1 MFSPQNLT
9 EGANKNNK
17 RPHIFSGTYFA
28 VQLKFKVIQMTP
40 FLGELIGTFILVLLG
55 NGVVANVVLNKSK
68 GNNAGWLTIAAG
80 WGIALFVA
88 VYAVAASSGAHLN
101 PAVSIGLAAAGK
113 FAWGDVPLYAVAQML
128 GAMLGAL
135 IVWVTYRQHF
145 DQTADPDMQLAAF
158 CTGPAIRSPIH
169 NIITEAVGTF
179 VLVFGIMMIVSPQT
193 SMGALD
199 ALPVALL
206 LFGIGLSLG
215 GPTGF
220 AVNPARDLGPRIMHA
235 ILPMNNKGSSDWG
248 YAHIPVIGGI
258 IGGLVAAV
266 VYSML

>member
-1 MFSPQNLT
+1 
-9 EGANKNNK
+9 
-17 RPHIFSGTYFA
+17 
-28 VQLKFKVIQMTP
+28 MTP

-88 VYAVAASSGAHLN
+88 VYAAAASSGAHLN

-113 FAWGDVPLYAVAQML
+113 FAWNNVPIYALGQML

-135 IVWVTYRQHF
+135 IVWITYRHHF
-145 DQTADPDMQLAAF
+145 DATTDPDMQLAAF
-158 CTGPAIRSPIH
+158 CTGPAIRSPLN

-179 VLVFGIMMIVSPQT
+179 MLVFGIMMIVSPQA
-193 SMGALD
+193 SLGALD

-235 ILPMNNKGSSDWG
+235 ILPMTNKRDSDWG
-248 YAHIPVIGGI
+248 YAFVPVVGGI
-258 IGGLVAAV
+258 SGGLIAAV

>member
-1 MFSPQNLT
+1 
-9 EGANKNNK
+9 
-17 RPHIFSGTYFA
+17 
-28 VQLKFKVIQMTP
+28 MTP

-101 PAVSIGLAAAGK
+101 PAVSVGLAAAGK
-113 FAWGDVPLYAVAQML
+113 FAWNDVPIYALGQML

-135 IVWVTYRQHF
+135 MVWITYRQHF
-145 DQTADPDMQLAAF
+145 DATTDPNMQLAAF
-158 CTGPAIRSPIH
+158 CSAPAIRSPFN

-179 VLVFGIMMIVSPQT
+179 MLVFGIMLIVSPQA
-193 SMGALD
+193 SLGSLD

-235 ILPMNNKGSSDWG
+235 ILPMTNKRDSDWG
-248 YAHIPVIGGI
+248 YAMVPVIGGF
-258 IGGLVAAV
+258 IGGLIAAV
-266 VYSML
+266 VYLVL

>member
-1 MFSPQNLT
+1 
-9 EGANKNNK
+9 
-17 RPHIFSGTYFA
+17 
-28 VQLKFKVIQMTP
+28 MTP

-88 VYAVAASSGAHLN
+88 VYAVAAASGAHLN
-101 PAVSIGLAAAGK
+101 PAVSVGLAAAGK
-113 FAWGDVPLYAVAQML
+113 FAWNDVPIYALGQML

-135 IVWVTYRQHF
+135 MVWITYRQHF
-145 DQTADPDMQLAAF
+145 DATTDPNMQLAAF
-158 CTGPAIRSPIH
+158 CSAPAIRSPLN

-179 VLVFGIMMIVSPQT
+179 MLVFGIMMIVSPQA
-193 SMGALD
+193 SLGALD

-235 ILPMNNKGSSDWG
+235 ILPMTNKRDSDWG
-248 YAHIPVIGGI
+248 YAMVPVIGGF
-258 IGGLVAAV
+258 IGGLIAAV
-266 VYSML
+266 VYSAL

>member
-1 MFSPQNLT
+1 
-9 EGANKNNK
+9 
-17 RPHIFSGTYFA
+17 
-28 VQLKFKVIQMTP
+28 MTP

-55 NGVVANVVLNKSK
+55 NGVVANVVLHKSK

-113 FAWGDVPLYAVAQML
+113 FAWNDVPIYALAQML

-135 IVWVTYRQHF
+135 IVWITYRQHF
-145 DQTADPDMQLAAF
+145 DETTDPNMQLAAF
-158 CTGPAIRSPIH
+158 CTGPAIRSPLN

-179 VLVFGIMMIVSPQT
+179 MLVFGVMMIVSPQA
-193 SMGALD
+193 SLGALD

-220 AVNPARDLGPRIMHA
+220 AVNPARDLGPRIMHT
-235 ILPMNNKGSSDWG
+235 ILPMANKRDSDWG
-248 YAHIPVIGGI
+248 YAFVPVVGGI
-258 IGGLVAAV
+258 IGGLIAAV
-266 VYSML
+266 VYAAL

>member
-1 MFSPQNLT
+1 
-9 EGANKNNK
+9 
-17 RPHIFSGTYFA
+17 
-28 VQLKFKVIQMTP
+28 MTP

-101 PAVSIGLAAAGK
+101 PAVSVGLAAAGK
-113 FAWGDVPLYAVAQML
+113 FAWGDVPVYALGQIL

-135 IVWVTYRQHF
+135 VVWITYRQHF
-145 DQTADPDMQLAAF
+145 DATTDPDMQLAAF
-158 CTGPAIRSPIH
+158 CTGPAISSPFH
-169 NIITEAVGTF
+169 NIVTEAVGTF
-179 VLVFGIMMIVSPQT
+179 MLVFGVMMMVSPQA
-193 SMGALD
+193 SLGALD

-235 ILPMNNKGSSDWG
+235 ILPMTNKRDSDWG
-248 YAHIPVIGGI
+248 YAYVPVVGGF
-258 IGGLVAAV
+258 IGGLIAAV

>member
-1 MFSPQNLT
+1 
-9 EGANKNNK
+9 
-17 RPHIFSGTYFA
+17 
-28 VQLKFKVIQMTP
+28 MTP

-101 PAVSIGLAAAGK
+101 PAVSVGLAAAGK
-113 FAWGDVPLYAVAQML
+113 FAWNDVPIYTLGQMA

-135 IVWVTYRQHF
+135 MVWITYRQHF
-145 DQTADPDMQLAAF
+145 DATTDPNMQLAAF
-158 CTGPAIRSPIH
+158 CSAPAIRSPFN

-179 VLVFGIMMIVSPQT
+179 MLVFGIMMIVSPHA
-193 SMGALD
+193 SLGSLD

-235 ILPMNNKGSSDWG
+235 ILPMANKRDSDWG
-248 YAHIPVIGGI
+248 YAWVPVVGGF
-258 IGGLVAAV
+258 IGGLIAAV
-266 VYSML
+266 VYSAL

>member
-1 MFSPQNLT
+1 
-9 EGANKNNK
+9 
-17 RPHIFSGTYFA
+17 
-28 VQLKFKVIQMTP
+28 MTP

-113 FAWGDVPLYAVAQML
+113 FAWNDVPIYAAGQML

-135 IVWVTYRQHF
+135 IVWITYRQHF
-145 DQTADPDMQLAAF
+145 DATTDPDMQLAAF
-158 CTGPAIRSPIH
+158 CTGPAIRSPVD
-169 NIITEAVGTF
+169 NIVTEAVGTF
-179 VLVFGIMMIVSPQT
+179 MLVFGVMMMVSPQA
-193 SMGALD
+193 SLGALD

-235 ILPMNNKGSSDWG
+235 ILPMTNKRDSDWG
-248 YAHIPVIGGI
+248 YAYVPVVGGI
-258 IGGLVAAV
+258 IGGLIAAA

>member
-1 MFSPQNLT
+1 MS
-9 EGANKNNK
+9 
-17 RPHIFSGTYFA
+17 
-28 VQLKFKVIQMTP
+28 P
-40 FLGELIGTFILVLLG
+40 FLGELVGTFILVLLG

-113 FAWGDVPLYAVAQML
+113 FAWADVPSYAIAQML

-135 IVWVTYRQHF
+135 IVWITYRQHF
-145 DQTADPDMQLAAF
+145 DQTTDPDAQLAAF
-158 CTGPAIRSPIH
+158 CTGPAIRSPVH

-179 VLVFGIMMIVSPQT
+179 VLVFGVMMIVSPQT
-193 SMGALD
+193 SLGALD

-235 ILPMNNKGSSDWG
+235 ILPIPNKRDSDWG
-248 YAHIPVIGGI
+248 YAYVPVVGGI

-266 VYSML
+266 VYGIL

>member
-1 MFSPQNLT
+1 
-9 EGANKNNK
+9 
-17 RPHIFSGTYFA
+17 
-28 VQLKFKVIQMTP
+28 MTP

-80 WGIALFVA
+80 WGVALFVA

-101 PAVSIGLAAAGK
+101 PAVSIGLAAVGK
-113 FAWGDVPLYAVAQML
+113 FAWGDVPVYALGQML

-135 IVWVTYRQHF
+135 IVWITYRQHF
-145 DQTADPDMQLAAF
+145 DATTDPDMQLAAF
-158 CTGPAIRSPIH
+158 CTGPAIRSPMN

-179 VLVFGIMMIVSPQT
+179 MLVFGVMMIVSPQA
-193 SMGALD
+193 SLGALD

-235 ILPMNNKGSSDWG
+235 ILPIANKRDSDWG
-248 YAHIPVIGGI
+248 YALVPVVGGI
-258 IGGLVAAV
+258 LGGLAAAV
-266 VYSML
+266 VYSLL

>member
-1 MFSPQNLT
+1 
-9 EGANKNNK
+9 
-17 RPHIFSGTYFA
+17 
-28 VQLKFKVIQMTP
+28 MTP

-101 PAVSIGLAAAGK
+101 PAVSVGLAAAGK
-113 FAWGDVPLYAVAQML
+113 FAWNDVPTYALGQML

-135 IVWVTYRQHF
+135 MVWITYRQHF
-145 DQTADPDMQLAAF
+145 DATTDPNMQLAAF
-158 CTGPAIRSPIH
+158 CSAPAIRSPFN

-179 VLVFGIMMIVSPQT
+179 MLVFGIMMIVSPQA
-193 SMGALD
+193 SLGALD

-235 ILPMNNKGSSDWG
+235 ILPMTNKRDSDWG
-248 YAHIPVIGGI
+248 YAMVPVIGGF
-258 IGGLVAAV
+258 IGGLIAAV
-266 VYSML
+266 VYLVL

>member
-1 MFSPQNLT
+1 
-9 EGANKNNK
+9 
-17 RPHIFSGTYFA
+17 
-28 VQLKFKVIQMTP
+28 MTP

-113 FAWGDVPLYAVAQML
+113 FAWNDIPIYAAGQML

-135 IVWVTYRQHF
+135 IVWITYRQHF
-145 DQTADPDMQLAAF
+145 DATTDPDMQLAAF
-158 CTGPAIRSPIH
+158 CTGPAIRSPLN

-179 VLVFGIMMIVSPQT
+179 MLVFGIMMIVSPHA
-193 SMGALD
+193 SLGALD

-235 ILPMNNKGSSDWG
+235 ILPMTNKRDSDWG
-248 YAHIPVIGGI
+248 YAYVPVVGGI
-258 IGGLVAAV
+258 IGGLLAAV
-266 VYSML
+266 VYSLL

>member
-1 MFSPQNLT
+1 
-9 EGANKNNK
+9 
-17 RPHIFSGTYFA
+17 
-28 VQLKFKVIQMTP
+28 MTP

-113 FAWGDVPLYAVAQML
+113 FAWDLVPIYALGQIL

-135 IVWVTYRQHF
+135 VVWITYRQHF
-145 DQTADPDMQLAAF
+145 DATTDPDMQLAAF
-158 CTGPAIRSPIH
+158 CTGPAIRSPFN

-179 VLVFGIMMIVSPQT
+179 MLVFGVMVMASPQA
-193 SMGALD
+193 SLGALD

-220 AVNPARDLGPRIMHA
+220 AVNPARDLGPRIIHA
-235 ILPMNNKGSSDWG
+235 ILPMTNKRDSDWG
-248 YAHIPVIGGI
+248 YAYVPVVGGI
-258 IGGLVAAV
+258 SGGLIAAAV
-266 VYSML
+266 YSLL

>member
-1 MFSPQNLT
+1 MS
-9 EGANKNNK
+9 
-17 RPHIFSGTYFA
+17 
-28 VQLKFKVIQMTP
+28 P
-40 FLGELIGTFILVLLG
+40 FLGELVGTFILVLLG

-113 FAWGDVPLYAVAQML
+113 FAWADVPSYAIAQLL

-135 IVWVTYRQHF
+135 IVWITYRQHF
-145 DQTADPDMQLAAF
+145 DQTTDPDAQLAAF
-158 CTGPAIRSPIH
+158 CTGPAIRNPVY

-179 VLVFGIMMIVSPQT
+179 VLVFGIMMIVSPHT
-193 SMGALD
+193 SLGALD

-220 AVNPARDLGPRIMHA
+220 AVNPARDLGPRILHA
-235 ILPMNNKGSSDWG
+235 ILPMPNKRDSDWG
-248 YAHIPVIGGI
+248 YAYVPVVGGVIGG
-258 IGGLVAAV
+258 LLAAV
-266 VYSML
+266 IYSIL

>member
-1 MFSPQNLT
+1 
-9 EGANKNNK
+9 
-17 RPHIFSGTYFA
+17 
-28 VQLKFKVIQMTP
+28 MTP
-40 FLGELIGTFILVLLG
+40 FLGELIGTFLLVLLG

-68 GNNAGWLTIAAG
+68 GNNSGWLTIAAG
-80 WGIALFVA
+80 WGIALFVG

-113 FAWGDVPLYAVAQML
+113 FAWSDVPLYAVGQTL

-135 IVWVTYRQHF
+135 IVWITYRQHF
-145 DQTADPDMQLAAF
+145 NQTTDPDAQLAAF
-158 CTGPAIRSPIH
+158 CTGPAIRSPFD
-169 NIITEAVGTF
+169 NLVTEAVCTF
-179 VLVFGIMMIVSPQT
+179 VLVFGIMLIVSPQA
-193 SMGALD
+193 SLGALD

-220 AVNPARDLGPRIMHA
+220 AANPARDLGPRLMHA
-235 ILPMNNKGSSDWG
+235 ILPIANKRDSDWG
-248 YAHIPVIGGI
+248 YALIPVIGPT

-266 VYSML
+266 VFNML

>member
-1 MFSPQNLT
+1 
-9 EGANKNNK
+9 
-17 RPHIFSGTYFA
+17 
-28 VQLKFKVIQMTP
+28 MTP

-55 NGVVANVVLNKSK
+55 NGVVANVVLNQSK

-88 VYAVAASSGAHLN
+88 VYAAAASSGAHLN

-113 FAWGDVPLYAVAQML
+113 FAWGDVPVYALGQML

-135 IVWVTYRQHF
+135 MVWITYRQHF
-145 DQTADPDMQLAAF
+145 DATTDPDMQLAAF
-158 CTGPAIRSPIH
+158 CTGPAIRSPFH
-169 NIITEAVGTF
+169 NIVTEAVGTF
-179 VLVFGIMMIVSPQT
+179 MLVFGVMMIVSPQA
-193 SMGALD
+193 SLGALD

-220 AVNPARDLGPRIMHA
+220 AVNPARDLGPRMMHA
-235 ILPMNNKGSSDWG
+235 ILPMTNKRDSDWG
-248 YAHIPVIGGI
+248 YAYVPVVGGI
-258 IGGLVAAV
+258 IGGLIAAAV
-266 VYSML
+266 YSLL